1 MLQCQG
7 SKNSSFTKVIV
18 ALLVIL
24 STLSMLFAAGRPNAL
39 LFLTDFGLKDG
50 AVSAM
55 KGVAFGVDPDLRMFD
70 VTHDIPAFSVWEG
83 AYRLKQTVEY
93 WPANTVFVCVVDPGV
108 GTERNPIVLKTK
120 TGYYLV
126 GPDNGLFSLVAE
138 DMGIE
143 EVRIIDVEKQRL
155 PGSEKSYTFHG
166 RDIFAYVGARLASGQ
181 IKFEDV
187 GPVLEGD
194 IVTIPYQ
201 KPTIEG
207 NTVMGNIPVLDIQY
221 GNVWSNIPD
230 ELFEMLNPQFGDLF
244 YVEIFEDNNLVFEGE
259 MPFVNSFGDVPEGDT
274 LIYYNSLLNVSV
286 AINMDNF
293 SEVYGIY
300 SGPEWTIK
308 LTKILSEVSGTVS
321 QIDKYGNVRT
331 DIPAD
336 ALTKE
341 GFEVGDI
348 VVIKVNDHLIQA
360 PFVTTY
366 GDVDRG
372 KPLIR
377 ISDNYLTLAINY
389 GNFGETY
396 SLEVGDPVTIQ
407 LLKKGA
413 YKSEL
418 EIRHLVKTNNRQD
431 YESDEVFA
439 NFREVTVEKVP
450 PPTLKGSINDK
461 LKALVFDAKYD
472 KYRGIIVYTRVFAGT
487 VKKEDNILF
496 MASGKSY
503 EVSEVGVFH
512 PEMVEIDN
520 LSAGEIGYIIAGIK
534 EIQEAKVGDTITN
547 AQDPTDKPLPGY
559 KEVKPMVY
567 AGLYPGLPE
576 YYEDL
581 RKALEKLKLNDAS
594 LVFLPENSPALGY
607 GFRVGFLGLL
617 HMEIVKERIQRE
629 FDLAVILTVPSVI
642 YNAKLKNGEVIQI
655 TNPSQFPDQEYIE
668 SVYEPYCK
676 LDIITPP
683 EFMGDLINLAQ
694 VEKRG
699 EFLYVSNAGKN
710 RVVLHF
716 EIPLAEI
723 IFDFFD
729 KMKALS
735 KGYASM
741 DYELIGYRESKLVKI
756 EIYINKEKVDALSY
770 IVHESKAYEIARK
783 LVDKLKDLIPRHQF
797 EIPIQAYCK
806 GKIIARSTIKAL
818 RKDVLQKC
826 YGGDVTRKMKLLE
839 KQKEGKKRMR
849 EIGEVSIPQEAFLAL
864 LKIDEDNN

>member
-1 MLQCQG
+1 MY
-7 SKNSSFTKVIV
+7 
-18 ALLVIL
+18 
-24 STLSMLFAAGRPNAL
+24 
-39 LFLTDFGLKDG
+39 LFLYDPNFIRN
-50 AVSAM
+50 
-55 KGVAFGVDPDLRMFD
+55 VAIIAHIDHGKTTLMDRILEL
-70 VTHDIPAFSVWEG
+70 THSID
-83 AYRLKQTVEY
+83 
-93 WPANTVFVCVVDPGV
+93 
-108 GTERNPIVLKTK
+108 ERNMREQFLDSMDLEREK
-120 TGYYLV
+120 
-126 GPDNGLFSLVAE
+126 
-138 DMGIE
+138 GI
-143 EVRIIDVEKQRL
+143 
-155 PGSEKSYTFHG
+155 
-166 RDIFAYVGARLASGQ
+166 
-181 IKFEDV
+181 
-187 GPVLEGD
+187 
-194 IVTIPYQ
+194 
-201 KPTIEG
+201 
-207 NTVMGNIPVLDIQY
+207 
-221 GNVWSNIPD
+221 
-230 ELFEMLNPQFGDLF
+230 
-244 YVEIFEDNNLVFEGE
+244 
-259 MPFVNSFGDVPEGDT
+259 
-274 LIYYNSLLNVSV
+274 
-286 AINMDNF
+286 
-293 SEVYGIY
+293 
-300 SGPEWTIK
+300 TIK
-308 LTKILSEVSGTVS
+308 SHPV
-321 QIDKYGNVRT
+321 
-331 DIPAD
+331 
-336 ALTKE
+336 
-341 GFEVGDI
+341 
-348 VVIKVNDHLIQA
+348 KV
-360 PFVTTY
+360 FYT
-366 GDVDRG
+366 
-372 KPLIR
+372 
-377 ISDNYLTLAINY
+377 S
-389 GNFGETY
+389 
-396 SLEVGDPVTIQ
+396 
-407 LLKKGA
+407 KKG
-413 YKSEL
+413 
-418 EIRHLVKTNNRQD
+418 QD
-431 YESDEVFA
+431 YELNILDTPGHIDFTYEVSRSLAACEGAILLVDATQGVQAQTVTNTYLALENDLEIIGAINKIDLPSANVEETLLEINDLVGIDSDSIVKISAKTGEGVS
-439 NFREVTVEKVP
+439 ELLELIIEKVP

-496 MASGKSY
+496 MASSKSY

>member
-1 MLQCQG
+1 MYDPNFIRNVAIIAHIDHGKTTLMDRILELTHSIDERNMREQFLDSMDLEREKG
-7 SKNSSFTKVIV
+7 ITIKSHPVKVFYTSKNGKDYELNILDTPGHIDFTYEVSRSLAACEGAI
-18 ALLVIL
+18 LLVDA
-24 STLSMLFAAGRPNAL
+24 TQ
-39 LFLTDFGLKDG
+39 
-50 AVSAM
+50 
-55 KGVAFGVDPDLRMFD
+55 GVQA
-70 VTHDIPAFSVWEG
+70 
-83 AYRLKQTVEY
+83 QTVTNTYLALENDLEIIGAINKIDL
-93 WPANTVFVCVVDPGV
+93 PSANVEETLLEINDLV
-108 GTERNPIVLKTK
+108 GIDSDSIVKISAK
-120 TGYYLV
+120 TG
-126 GPDNGLFSLVAE
+126 
-138 DMGIE
+138 
-143 EVRIIDVEKQRL
+143 
-155 PGSEKSYTFHG
+155 
-166 RDIFAYVGARLASGQ
+166 
-181 IKFEDV
+181 
-187 GPVLEGD
+187 EG
-194 IVTIPYQ
+194 V
-201 KPTIEG
+201 
-207 NTVMGNIPVLDIQY
+207 
-221 GNVWSNIPD
+221 
-230 ELFEMLNPQFGDLF
+230 
-244 YVEIFEDNNLVFEGE
+244 
-259 MPFVNSFGDVPEGDT
+259 
-274 LIYYNSLLNVSV
+274 
-286 AINMDNF
+286 
-293 SEVYGIY
+293 
-300 SGPEWTIK
+300 
-308 LTKILSEVSGTVS
+308 
-321 QIDKYGNVRT
+321 
-331 DIPAD
+331 
-336 ALTKE
+336 
-341 GFEVGDI
+341 
-348 VVIKVNDHLIQA
+348 
-360 PFVTTY
+360 
-366 GDVDRG
+366 
-372 KPLIR
+372 
-377 ISDNYLTLAINY
+377 
-389 GNFGETY
+389 
-396 SLEVGDPVTIQ
+396 
-407 LLKKGA
+407 
-413 YKSEL
+413 SEL
-418 EIRHLVKTNNRQD
+418 LELII
-431 YESDEVFA
+431 
-439 NFREVTVEKVP
+439 EKVP

>member
-1 MLQCQG
+1 MYDP
-7 SKNSSFTKVIV
+7 NFIRNV
-18 ALLVIL
+18 AIIAHIDHGKTTLMDRIL
-24 STLSMLFAAGRPNAL
+24 E
-39 LFLTDFGLKDG
+39 LTHSID
-50 AVSAM
+50 
-55 KGVAFGVDPDLRMFD
+55 
-70 VTHDIPAFSVWEG
+70 
-83 AYRLKQTVEY
+83 
-93 WPANTVFVCVVDPGV
+93 
-108 GTERNPIVLKTK
+108 ERNMREQFLDSMDLEREK
-120 TGYYLV
+120 
-126 GPDNGLFSLVAE
+126 
-138 DMGIE
+138 GI
-143 EVRIIDVEKQRL
+143 
-155 PGSEKSYTFHG
+155 
-166 RDIFAYVGARLASGQ
+166 
-181 IKFEDV
+181 
-187 GPVLEGD
+187 
-194 IVTIPYQ
+194 
-201 KPTIEG
+201 
-207 NTVMGNIPVLDIQY
+207 
-221 GNVWSNIPD
+221 
-230 ELFEMLNPQFGDLF
+230 
-244 YVEIFEDNNLVFEGE
+244 
-259 MPFVNSFGDVPEGDT
+259 
-274 LIYYNSLLNVSV
+274 
-286 AINMDNF
+286 
-293 SEVYGIY
+293 
-300 SGPEWTIK
+300 TIK
-308 LTKILSEVSGTVS
+308 SHPV
-321 QIDKYGNVRT
+321 
-331 DIPAD
+331 
-336 ALTKE
+336 
-341 GFEVGDI
+341 
-348 VVIKVNDHLIQA
+348 KV
-360 PFVTTY
+360 FYT
-366 GDVDRG
+366 
-372 KPLIR
+372 
-377 ISDNYLTLAINY
+377 S
-389 GNFGETY
+389 
-396 SLEVGDPVTIQ
+396 
-407 LLKKGA
+407 KKG
-413 YKSEL
+413 
-418 EIRHLVKTNNRQD
+418 QD
-431 YESDEVFA
+431 YELNILDTPGHIDFTYEVSRSLAACEGAILLVDATQGVQAQTVTNTYLALENDLEIIGAINKIDLPSANVEETLLEINDLVGIDSDSIVKISAKTGEGVS
-439 NFREVTVEKVP
+439 ELLELIIEKVP

-512 PEMVEIDN
+512 PEMVEIDD

>member
-1 MLQCQG
+1 LYDP
-7 SKNSSFTKVIV
+7 NFIRNV
-18 ALLVIL
+18 AIIAHIDHGKTTLMDRIL
-24 STLSMLFAAGRPNAL
+24 E
-39 LFLTDFGLKDG
+39 LTHSID
-50 AVSAM
+50 
-55 KGVAFGVDPDLRMFD
+55 
-70 VTHDIPAFSVWEG
+70 
-83 AYRLKQTVEY
+83 
-93 WPANTVFVCVVDPGV
+93 
-108 GTERNPIVLKTK
+108 ERNMREQFLDSMDLEREK
-120 TGYYLV
+120 
-126 GPDNGLFSLVAE
+126 
-138 DMGIE
+138 GI
-143 EVRIIDVEKQRL
+143 
-155 PGSEKSYTFHG
+155 
-166 RDIFAYVGARLASGQ
+166 
-181 IKFEDV
+181 
-187 GPVLEGD
+187 
-194 IVTIPYQ
+194 
-201 KPTIEG
+201 
-207 NTVMGNIPVLDIQY
+207 
-221 GNVWSNIPD
+221 
-230 ELFEMLNPQFGDLF
+230 
-244 YVEIFEDNNLVFEGE
+244 
-259 MPFVNSFGDVPEGDT
+259 
-274 LIYYNSLLNVSV
+274 
-286 AINMDNF
+286 
-293 SEVYGIY
+293 
-300 SGPEWTIK
+300 TIK
-308 LTKILSEVSGTVS
+308 SHPV
-321 QIDKYGNVRT
+321 
-331 DIPAD
+331 
-336 ALTKE
+336 
-341 GFEVGDI
+341 
-348 VVIKVNDHLIQA
+348 KV
-360 PFVTTY
+360 FYT
-366 GDVDRG
+366 
-372 KPLIR
+372 
-377 ISDNYLTLAINY
+377 S
-389 GNFGETY
+389 
-396 SLEVGDPVTIQ
+396 
-407 LLKKGA
+407 KKG
-413 YKSEL
+413 
-418 EIRHLVKTNNRQD
+418 QD
-431 YESDEVFA
+431 YELNILDTPGHIDFTYEVSRSLAACEGAILLVDATQGVQAQTVTNTYLALENDLEIIGAINKIDLPSANVEETLLEINDLVGIDSDSIVKISAKTGEGVS
-439 NFREVTVEKVP
+439 ELLELIIEKVP

-512 PEMVEIDN
+512 PEMVEIDD

-699 EFLYVSNAGKN
+699 EFLHVSNAGKN

-770 IVHESKAYEIARK
+770 IVHELKAYEVARK

>member
-1 MLQCQG
+1 MY
-7 SKNSSFTKVIV
+7 
-18 ALLVIL
+18 
-24 STLSMLFAAGRPNAL
+24 
-39 LFLTDFGLKDG
+39 LFLYDPNFIRN
-50 AVSAM
+50 
-55 KGVAFGVDPDLRMFD
+55 VAIIAHIDHGKTTLMDRILEL
-70 VTHDIPAFSVWEG
+70 THSID
-83 AYRLKQTVEY
+83 
-93 WPANTVFVCVVDPGV
+93 
-108 GTERNPIVLKTK
+108 ERNMREQFLDSMDLEREK
-120 TGYYLV
+120 
-126 GPDNGLFSLVAE
+126 
-138 DMGIE
+138 GI
-143 EVRIIDVEKQRL
+143 
-155 PGSEKSYTFHG
+155 
-166 RDIFAYVGARLASGQ
+166 
-181 IKFEDV
+181 
-187 GPVLEGD
+187 
-194 IVTIPYQ
+194 
-201 KPTIEG
+201 
-207 NTVMGNIPVLDIQY
+207 
-221 GNVWSNIPD
+221 
-230 ELFEMLNPQFGDLF
+230 
-244 YVEIFEDNNLVFEGE
+244 
-259 MPFVNSFGDVPEGDT
+259 
-274 LIYYNSLLNVSV
+274 
-286 AINMDNF
+286 
-293 SEVYGIY
+293 
-300 SGPEWTIK
+300 TIK
-308 LTKILSEVSGTVS
+308 SHPV
-321 QIDKYGNVRT
+321 
-331 DIPAD
+331 
-336 ALTKE
+336 
-341 GFEVGDI
+341 
-348 VVIKVNDHLIQA
+348 KV
-360 PFVTTY
+360 FYT
-366 GDVDRG
+366 
-372 KPLIR
+372 
-377 ISDNYLTLAINY
+377 S
-389 GNFGETY
+389 
-396 SLEVGDPVTIQ
+396 
-407 LLKKGA
+407 KKG
-413 YKSEL
+413 
-418 EIRHLVKTNNRQD
+418 QD
-431 YESDEVFA
+431 YELNILDTPGHIDFTYEVSRSLAACEGAILLVDATQGVQAQTVTNTYLALENDLEIIGAINKIDLPSANVEETLLEINDLVGIDSDSIVKISAKTGEGVS
-439 NFREVTVEKVP
+439 ELLELIIEKVP

-806 GKIIARSTIKAL
+806 GKIIARSTIKTL

>member
-1 MLQCQG
+1 LYDP
-7 SKNSSFTKVIV
+7 NFIRNV
-18 ALLVIL
+18 AIIAHIDHGKTTLMDRIL
-24 STLSMLFAAGRPNAL
+24 E
-39 LFLTDFGLKDG
+39 LTHSID
-50 AVSAM
+50 
-55 KGVAFGVDPDLRMFD
+55 
-70 VTHDIPAFSVWEG
+70 
-83 AYRLKQTVEY
+83 
-93 WPANTVFVCVVDPGV
+93 
-108 GTERNPIVLKTK
+108 ERNMREQFLDSMDLEREK
-120 TGYYLV
+120 
-126 GPDNGLFSLVAE
+126 
-138 DMGIE
+138 GI
-143 EVRIIDVEKQRL
+143 
-155 PGSEKSYTFHG
+155 
-166 RDIFAYVGARLASGQ
+166 
-181 IKFEDV
+181 
-187 GPVLEGD
+187 
-194 IVTIPYQ
+194 
-201 KPTIEG
+201 
-207 NTVMGNIPVLDIQY
+207 
-221 GNVWSNIPD
+221 
-230 ELFEMLNPQFGDLF
+230 
-244 YVEIFEDNNLVFEGE
+244 
-259 MPFVNSFGDVPEGDT
+259 
-274 LIYYNSLLNVSV
+274 
-286 AINMDNF
+286 
-293 SEVYGIY
+293 
-300 SGPEWTIK
+300 TIK
-308 LTKILSEVSGTVS
+308 SHPV
-321 QIDKYGNVRT
+321 
-331 DIPAD
+331 
-336 ALTKE
+336 
-341 GFEVGDI
+341 
-348 VVIKVNDHLIQA
+348 KV
-360 PFVTTY
+360 FYT
-366 GDVDRG
+366 
-372 KPLIR
+372 
-377 ISDNYLTLAINY
+377 S
-389 GNFGETY
+389 
-396 SLEVGDPVTIQ
+396 
-407 LLKKGA
+407 KKG
-413 YKSEL
+413 
-418 EIRHLVKTNNRQD
+418 QD
-431 YESDEVFA
+431 YELNILDTPGHIDFTYEVSRSLAACEGAILLVDATQGVQAQTVTNTYLALENDLEIIGAINKIDLPSANVEETLLEINDLVGIDSDSIVKISAKTGEGVS
-439 NFREVTVEKVP
+439 ELLELIIEKVP

>member
-1 MLQCQG
+1 MYDP
-7 SKNSSFTKVIV
+7 NFIRNV
-18 ALLVIL
+18 AIIAHIDHGKTTLMDRIL
-24 STLSMLFAAGRPNAL
+24 E
-39 LFLTDFGLKDG
+39 LTHSID
-50 AVSAM
+50 
-55 KGVAFGVDPDLRMFD
+55 
-70 VTHDIPAFSVWEG
+70 
-83 AYRLKQTVEY
+83 
-93 WPANTVFVCVVDPGV
+93 
-108 GTERNPIVLKTK
+108 ERNMREQFLDSMDLEREK
-120 TGYYLV
+120 
-126 GPDNGLFSLVAE
+126 
-138 DMGIE
+138 GI
-143 EVRIIDVEKQRL
+143 
-155 PGSEKSYTFHG
+155 
-166 RDIFAYVGARLASGQ
+166 
-181 IKFEDV
+181 
-187 GPVLEGD
+187 
-194 IVTIPYQ
+194 
-201 KPTIEG
+201 
-207 NTVMGNIPVLDIQY
+207 
-221 GNVWSNIPD
+221 
-230 ELFEMLNPQFGDLF
+230 
-244 YVEIFEDNNLVFEGE
+244 
-259 MPFVNSFGDVPEGDT
+259 
-274 LIYYNSLLNVSV
+274 
-286 AINMDNF
+286 
-293 SEVYGIY
+293 
-300 SGPEWTIK
+300 TIK
-308 LTKILSEVSGTVS
+308 SHPV
-321 QIDKYGNVRT
+321 
-331 DIPAD
+331 
-336 ALTKE
+336 
-341 GFEVGDI
+341 
-348 VVIKVNDHLIQA
+348 KV
-360 PFVTTY
+360 FYT
-366 GDVDRG
+366 
-372 KPLIR
+372 
-377 ISDNYLTLAINY
+377 S
-389 GNFGETY
+389 
-396 SLEVGDPVTIQ
+396 
-407 LLKKGA
+407 KKG
-413 YKSEL
+413 
-418 EIRHLVKTNNRQD
+418 QD
-431 YESDEVFA
+431 YELNILDTPGHIDFTYEVSRSLAACEGAILLVDATQGVQAQTVTNTYLALENDLEIIGAINKIDLPSANVEETLLEINDLVGIDSDSIVKISAKTGEGVS
-439 NFREVTVEKVP
+439 ELLELIIEKVP

-770 IVHESKAYEIARK
+770 IVHESKAYEVARK

>member
-1 MLQCQG
+1 LYDP
-7 SKNSSFTKVIV
+7 NFIRNV
-18 ALLVIL
+18 AIIAHIDHGKTTLMDRIL
-24 STLSMLFAAGRPNAL
+24 E
-39 LFLTDFGLKDG
+39 LTHSID
-50 AVSAM
+50 
-55 KGVAFGVDPDLRMFD
+55 
-70 VTHDIPAFSVWEG
+70 
-83 AYRLKQTVEY
+83 
-93 WPANTVFVCVVDPGV
+93 
-108 GTERNPIVLKTK
+108 ERNMREQFLDSMDLEREK
-120 TGYYLV
+120 
-126 GPDNGLFSLVAE
+126 
-138 DMGIE
+138 GI
-143 EVRIIDVEKQRL
+143 
-155 PGSEKSYTFHG
+155 
-166 RDIFAYVGARLASGQ
+166 
-181 IKFEDV
+181 
-187 GPVLEGD
+187 
-194 IVTIPYQ
+194 
-201 KPTIEG
+201 
-207 NTVMGNIPVLDIQY
+207 
-221 GNVWSNIPD
+221 
-230 ELFEMLNPQFGDLF
+230 
-244 YVEIFEDNNLVFEGE
+244 
-259 MPFVNSFGDVPEGDT
+259 
-274 LIYYNSLLNVSV
+274 
-286 AINMDNF
+286 
-293 SEVYGIY
+293 
-300 SGPEWTIK
+300 TIK
-308 LTKILSEVSGTVS
+308 SHPV
-321 QIDKYGNVRT
+321 
-331 DIPAD
+331 
-336 ALTKE
+336 
-341 GFEVGDI
+341 
-348 VVIKVNDHLIQA
+348 KV
-360 PFVTTY
+360 FYT
-366 GDVDRG
+366 
-372 KPLIR
+372 
-377 ISDNYLTLAINY
+377 S
-389 GNFGETY
+389 
-396 SLEVGDPVTIQ
+396 
-407 LLKKGA
+407 KKG
-413 YKSEL
+413 
-418 EIRHLVKTNNRQD
+418 QD
-431 YESDEVFA
+431 YELNILDTPGHIDFTYEVSRSLAACEGAILLVDATQGVQAQTVTNTYLALENDLEIIGAINKIDLPSANVEETLLEINDLVGIDSDSIVKISAKTGEGVS
-439 NFREVTVEKVP
+439 ELLELIIEKVP

-699 EFLYVSNAGKN
+699 EFLHVSNAGKN

-770 IVHESKAYEIARK
+770 IVHELKAYEVARK

>member
-1 MLQCQG
+1 MY
-7 SKNSSFTKVIV
+7 
-18 ALLVIL
+18 
-24 STLSMLFAAGRPNAL
+24 
-39 LFLTDFGLKDG
+39 LFLYDPNFIRN
-50 AVSAM
+50 
-55 KGVAFGVDPDLRMFD
+55 VAIIAHIDHGKTTLMDRILEL
-70 VTHDIPAFSVWEG
+70 THSID
-83 AYRLKQTVEY
+83 
-93 WPANTVFVCVVDPGV
+93 
-108 GTERNPIVLKTK
+108 ERNMREQFLDSMDLEREK
-120 TGYYLV
+120 
-126 GPDNGLFSLVAE
+126 
-138 DMGIE
+138 GI
-143 EVRIIDVEKQRL
+143 
-155 PGSEKSYTFHG
+155 
-166 RDIFAYVGARLASGQ
+166 
-181 IKFEDV
+181 
-187 GPVLEGD
+187 
-194 IVTIPYQ
+194 
-201 KPTIEG
+201 
-207 NTVMGNIPVLDIQY
+207 
-221 GNVWSNIPD
+221 
-230 ELFEMLNPQFGDLF
+230 
-244 YVEIFEDNNLVFEGE
+244 
-259 MPFVNSFGDVPEGDT
+259 
-274 LIYYNSLLNVSV
+274 
-286 AINMDNF
+286 
-293 SEVYGIY
+293 
-300 SGPEWTIK
+300 TIK
-308 LTKILSEVSGTVS
+308 SHPV
-321 QIDKYGNVRT
+321 
-331 DIPAD
+331 
-336 ALTKE
+336 
-341 GFEVGDI
+341 
-348 VVIKVNDHLIQA
+348 KV
-360 PFVTTY
+360 FYT
-366 GDVDRG
+366 
-372 KPLIR
+372 
-377 ISDNYLTLAINY
+377 S
-389 GNFGETY
+389 
-396 SLEVGDPVTIQ
+396 
-407 LLKKGA
+407 KKG
-413 YKSEL
+413 
-418 EIRHLVKTNNRQD
+418 QD
-431 YESDEVFA
+431 YELNILDTPGHIDFTYEVSRSLAACEGAILLVDATQGVQAQTVTNTYLALENDLEIIGAINKIDLPSANVEETLLEINDLVGIDSDSIVKISAKTGEGVS
-439 NFREVTVEKVP
+439 ELLELIIEKVP

>member
-1 MLQCQG
+1 MYDP
-7 SKNSSFTKVIV
+7 NFIRNV
-18 ALLVIL
+18 AIIAHIDHGKTTLMDRIL
-24 STLSMLFAAGRPNAL
+24 E
-39 LFLTDFGLKDG
+39 LTHSID
-50 AVSAM
+50 
-55 KGVAFGVDPDLRMFD
+55 
-70 VTHDIPAFSVWEG
+70 
-83 AYRLKQTVEY
+83 
-93 WPANTVFVCVVDPGV
+93 
-108 GTERNPIVLKTK
+108 ERNMREQFLDSMDLEREK
-120 TGYYLV
+120 
-126 GPDNGLFSLVAE
+126 
-138 DMGIE
+138 GI
-143 EVRIIDVEKQRL
+143 
-155 PGSEKSYTFHG
+155 
-166 RDIFAYVGARLASGQ
+166 
-181 IKFEDV
+181 
-187 GPVLEGD
+187 
-194 IVTIPYQ
+194 
-201 KPTIEG
+201 
-207 NTVMGNIPVLDIQY
+207 
-221 GNVWSNIPD
+221 
-230 ELFEMLNPQFGDLF
+230 
-244 YVEIFEDNNLVFEGE
+244 
-259 MPFVNSFGDVPEGDT
+259 
-274 LIYYNSLLNVSV
+274 
-286 AINMDNF
+286 
-293 SEVYGIY
+293 
-300 SGPEWTIK
+300 TIK
-308 LTKILSEVSGTVS
+308 SHPV
-321 QIDKYGNVRT
+321 
-331 DIPAD
+331 
-336 ALTKE
+336 
-341 GFEVGDI
+341 
-348 VVIKVNDHLIQA
+348 KV
-360 PFVTTY
+360 FYT
-366 GDVDRG
+366 
-372 KPLIR
+372 
-377 ISDNYLTLAINY
+377 S
-389 GNFGETY
+389 
-396 SLEVGDPVTIQ
+396 
-407 LLKKGA
+407 KKG
-413 YKSEL
+413 
-418 EIRHLVKTNNRQD
+418 QD
-431 YESDEVFA
+431 YELNILDTPGHIDFTYEVSRSLAACEGAILLVDATQGVQAQTVTNTYLALENDLEIIGAINKIDLPSANVEETLLEINDLVGIDSDSIVKISAKTGEGVS
-439 NFREVTVEKVP
+439 ELLELIIEKVP

-512 PEMVEIDN
+512 PKMVEIDN

>member
-1 MLQCQG
+1 MY
-7 SKNSSFTKVIV
+7 
-18 ALLVIL
+18 
-24 STLSMLFAAGRPNAL
+24 
-39 LFLTDFGLKDG
+39 LFLYDPNFIRN
-50 AVSAM
+50 
-55 KGVAFGVDPDLRMFD
+55 VAIIAHIDHGKTTLMDRILEL
-70 VTHDIPAFSVWEG
+70 THSID
-83 AYRLKQTVEY
+83 
-93 WPANTVFVCVVDPGV
+93 
-108 GTERNPIVLKTK
+108 ERNMREQFLDSMDLEREK
-120 TGYYLV
+120 
-126 GPDNGLFSLVAE
+126 
-138 DMGIE
+138 GI
-143 EVRIIDVEKQRL
+143 
-155 PGSEKSYTFHG
+155 
-166 RDIFAYVGARLASGQ
+166 
-181 IKFEDV
+181 
-187 GPVLEGD
+187 
-194 IVTIPYQ
+194 
-201 KPTIEG
+201 
-207 NTVMGNIPVLDIQY
+207 
-221 GNVWSNIPD
+221 
-230 ELFEMLNPQFGDLF
+230 
-244 YVEIFEDNNLVFEGE
+244 
-259 MPFVNSFGDVPEGDT
+259 
-274 LIYYNSLLNVSV
+274 
-286 AINMDNF
+286 
-293 SEVYGIY
+293 
-300 SGPEWTIK
+300 TIK
-308 LTKILSEVSGTVS
+308 SHPV
-321 QIDKYGNVRT
+321 
-331 DIPAD
+331 
-336 ALTKE
+336 
-341 GFEVGDI
+341 
-348 VVIKVNDHLIQA
+348 KV
-360 PFVTTY
+360 FYT
-366 GDVDRG
+366 
-372 KPLIR
+372 
-377 ISDNYLTLAINY
+377 S
-389 GNFGETY
+389 
-396 SLEVGDPVTIQ
+396 
-407 LLKKGA
+407 KKG
-413 YKSEL
+413 
-418 EIRHLVKTNNRQD
+418 QD
-431 YESDEVFA
+431 YELNILDTPGHIDFTYEVSRSLAACEGAILLVDATQGVQAQTVTNTYLALENDLEIIGAINKIDLPSANVEETLLEINDLVGIDSDSIVKISAKTGEGVS
-439 NFREVTVEKVP
+439 ELLELIIEKVP

-699 EFLYVSNAGKN
+699 EFLHVSNAGKN